1 MPAISV
7 ELTNTSGLE
16 PSDFEAV
23 IIDFF
28 NDVVES
34 TPVRTGHAQDGWDY
48 TFEDIDNAR
57 VWNDVEYIS
66 YLEDGWSS
74 QAPNG
79 MVGPALDRLRA
90 KVSALVS

>member
-1 MPAISV
+1 MPAMSV

-28 NDVVES
+28 NDVVS
-34 TPVRTGHAQDGWDY
+34 HTPVRTGHAQDGWDY